1 MDNEKEDFKKK
12 LLEEKIFNELKDSY
26 IKNIEV
32 LRKEYKDFDIDYTDV
47 YRRIVNYQVKKYG
60 QSLHSSNNY
69 FHSME
74 ECIKL
79 SNKSNKRKHKNR

>member
-1 MDNEKEDFKKK
+1 MGLEEFKKRI
-12 LLEEKIFNELKDSY
+12 LEEKVFNELKDSY

-32 LRKEYKDFDIDYTDV
+32 MRKQYKGYNIDFTDV

-74 ECIKL
+74 ECLKL
-79 SNKSNKRKHKNR
+79 SNKSNKRKNKNR

>member
-1 MDNEKEDFKKK
+1 MGLEEFKKRI
-12 LLEEKIFNELKDSY
+12 LEEKVFNELKDSY

-32 LRKEYKDFDIDYTDV
+32 MRKQYKGYDIDFTDV

-74 ECIKL
+74 ECLKL
-79 SNKSNKRKHKNR
+79 SNKSNKRKGKLHR

>member
-1 MDNEKEDFKKK
+1 MGVEEFKKQ
-12 LLEEKIFNELKDSY
+12 LLEEKVFNELKDSY

-32 LRKEYKDFDIDYTDV
+32 MRNQYKDYDIDFTDV

-60 QSLHSSNNY
+60 QSLHSSSNY

-74 ECIKL
+74 ECLRL
-79 SNKSNKRKHKNR
+79 SNRSNKRKNKRR

>member
-1 MDNEKEDFKKK
+1 MGREEFKKQ
-12 LLEEKIFNELKDSY
+12 LLEEKVFNELKDSY

-32 LRKEYKDFDIDYTDV
+32 MRNQYKNYDIDFTNV

-60 QSLHSSNNY
+60 QSLHTSNNY

-79 SNKSNKRKHKNR
+79 SNKSNRRKNRNR

>member
-1 MDNEKEDFKKK
+1 MGREEFRKH
-12 LLEEKIFNELKDSY
+12 LLEEKVFNELKDSY

-32 LRKEYKDFDIDYTDV
+32 MRNQYKNYDIDFTNV

-60 QSLHSSNNY
+60 QSLHTSNNY

-79 SNKSNKRKHKNR
+79 SNKSNKRKNKNR